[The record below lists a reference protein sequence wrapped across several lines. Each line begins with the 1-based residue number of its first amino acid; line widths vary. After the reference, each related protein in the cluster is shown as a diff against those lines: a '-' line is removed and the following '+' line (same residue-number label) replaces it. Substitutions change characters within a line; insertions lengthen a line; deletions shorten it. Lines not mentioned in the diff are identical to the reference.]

1 MLSATARFRAGR
13 GRFLAASLGLS
24 AVAAGGCKENLS
36 APQQGTDVDTLGP
49 LVQLSPGSDTTV
61 DSTGVL
67 LVRVLVRDPSGV
79 KDLDFVVAPATF
91 GFPTQTP
98 NDTSAVL
105 IYPLQL
111 GQFKHSTFR
120 FYVRARDV
128 LDYETVTDSVTVTV
142 R

>member
-1 MLSATARFRAGR
+1 MSV
-13 GRFLAASLGLS
+13 GLS
-24 AVAAGGCKENLS
+24 AVAAGGCKENLN

-49 LVQLSPGSDTTV
+49 LVQLSPANDTTV

-67 LVRVLVRDPSGV
+67 MVSVLVRDPSGV
-79 KDLDFVVAPATF
+79 KELDFVLSPATF
-91 GFPTQTP
+91 AFPTQMP
-98 NDTSAVL
+98 NDTNAVR

-111 GQFKHSTFR
+111 GQLKHSTFR